1 MPTRREFLGVS
12 TGAVAA
18 LAVPA
23 RPVPPAE
30 AQAGC
35 GTLPPS
41 IKALTSQKDRAHPI
55 TVEERRARLDQAR
68 RLLAAEKL
76 DALMLTGGTSL
87 AYFTGIHWGLS
98 ERLLALILPKS
109 GRAFI
114 VCPAFEHDRAMEQI
128 AAGPLK
134 GDADVMT
141 WEEHESPHRLIA
153 DGLRARGITAGRLG
167 GEETVR
173 WVFSSGAHAAMP
185 AVELA
190 SGTPVTAGCRME
202 KSAHEV
208 ELMRLAALVT
218 WTAYEAAW
226 KALADG
232 MTQDDFAR
240 LVSAAHEKLGFEGGA
255 GVQGGVY
262 SAPPRLRHAEG
273 HPARLHPPH
282 RRRRDGRR
290 LPERHQPHLCPR
302 QGHRPDEAG
311 VRDRA
316 TGPEGGARRGAAR
329 RRVPGGGRRGAEGD
343 CRCRVRT
350 RLQVLHPP
358 GGPRNGH
365 GRPRV
370 ALPGPG
376 QHPPAPGQHDH
387 QRRARHLYT
396 R

>member
-12 TGAVAA
+12 PGAVAA

-153 DGLRARGITAGRLG
+153 DGLRARGTPAG
-167 GEETVR
+167 
-173 WVFSSGAHAAMP
+173 
-185 AVELA
+185 
-190 SGTPVTAGCRME
+190 
-202 KSAHEV
+202 
-208 ELMRLAALVT
+208 
-218 WTAYEAAW
+218 
-226 KALADG
+226 
-232 MTQDDFAR
+232 Q
-240 LVSAAHEKLGFEGGA
+240 
-255 GVQGGVY
+255 
-262 SAPPRLRHAEG
+262 
-273 HPARLHPPH
+273 
-282 RRRRDGRR
+282 
-290 LPERHQPHLCPR
+290 
-302 QGHRPDEAG
+302 
-311 VRDRA
+311 
-316 TGPEGGARRGAAR
+316 
-329 RRVPGGGRRGAEGD
+329 RRGAEGAT
-343 CRCRVRT
+343 RT
-350 RLQVLHPP
+350 TRGAGDPGAPTPPVPRRSAGRGGAHPE
-358 GGPRNGH
+358 RA
-365 GRPRV
+365 GRP
-370 ALPGPG
+370 A
-376 QHPPAPGQHDH
+376 PATP
-387 QRRARHLYT
+387 R
-396 R
+396 